1 MNFQQL
7 AAMRGVPKRMGYY
20 VENVFYDN
28 RINQAKA
35 RAVFLSKQ
43 YGRPIDIV
51 FVPWGD
57 ERLVKGDVVYNVFG
71 DSIEPC
77 LEHPN
82 W

>member
-35 RAVFLSKQ
+35 RARYLSVQ
-43 YGRPIDIV
+43 WGREVDIV
-51 FVPWGD
+51 FVPEND
-57 ERLVKGDVVYNVFG
+57 TRAVKGDVVFTADGNSIVPTYNG
-71 DSIEPC
+71 
-77 LEHPN
+77 
-82 W
+82 